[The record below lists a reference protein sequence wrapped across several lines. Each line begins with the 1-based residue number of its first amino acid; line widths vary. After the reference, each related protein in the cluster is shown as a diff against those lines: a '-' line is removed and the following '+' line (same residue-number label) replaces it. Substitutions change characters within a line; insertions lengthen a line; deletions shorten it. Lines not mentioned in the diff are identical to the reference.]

1 MRRIHR
7 SFDKPSVT
15 RAASLAYQTLCRV
28 ANLRGSYTFEATI
41 RSLSQDMTYEYRE
54 SQRALGYIES
64 IGLVRIQRR
73 KVSGTKEN
81 APSIY
86 TVVTLLPPATTSEHA
101 ATTSR
106 EDDASLMTPQLSQ
119 EQSQSIHTNNV

>member
-1 MRRIHR
+1 M
-7 SFDKPSVT
+7 
-15 RAASLAYQTLCRV
+15 A
-28 ANLRGSYTFEATI
+28 
-41 RSLSQDMTYEYRE
+41 YEYRE
-54 SQRALGYIES
+54 TQRALGYVES

-86 TVVTLLPPATTSEHA
+86 TVVTLLPPPATTSEHA

-106 EDDASLMTPQLSQ
+106 EDGASLMSPQLSQ